1 MEDSYKGND
10 KLILGLVLGIITYWL
25 FAQALLNT
33 VPAIQQDLGIDVS
46 TIGIGISIT
55 ALFSGIFV
63 VVAGGFVDRFGA
75 VRLTV
80 IGLILS
86 IVGSMLL
93 ILASNTTLF
102 LTARVIQGFSAACV
116 MPATLSI
123 VKAYFEGEA
132 RQRALSFWAI
142 GSWGG
147 TGVCSLVGGAIATS
161 LGWKWIFIFSIA
173 VAIISL
179 LLLKGTPETK
189 TVASGSKF
197 DYVGLVPFVLAMIS
211 LNLVITRGDSF
222 GWSSW
227 ITMSLIVLFVLSM
240 IFFFINCVKKGED
253 SFIDFSIFK
262 NRAYSGATL
271 SNFLLNMVAGS
282 LIIINTYLQM
292 ARGYSSFQS
301 GLLSIGYLV
310 CILITIRIGEKLIKK
325 IGARKPM
332 MIGPFVTSL
341 GIILM
346 TLTFLDDVP
355 YTIAVIIGFIFF
367 GSGLGLYATPS
378 TDTAVSN
385 SPADKA
391 GVATGIYKMASTLGG
406 SIGIAICASVF
417 GTLSTSHDAGYAATV
432 GLGIC
437 ASVCI
442 LSMLSVIFTT
452 PKDSKKY
459 S

>member
-1 MEDSYKGND
+1 MEGTYKGND
-10 KLILGLVLGIITYWL
+10 KLILGIVLGIITYWL

-33 VPAIQQDLGIDVS
+33 VPDIQKDLGMDVS

-75 VRLTV
+75 VKLTV
-80 IGLILS
+80 IGLGLS
-86 IVGSMLL
+86 IVGSALL
-93 ILASNTTLF
+93 IMAHSTPLF
-102 LTARVIQGFSAACV
+102 ITARVIQGFSAACI

-123 VKAYFEGEA
+123 VKAYSDGEA

-147 TGVCSLVGGAIATS
+147 TGICSLAGGAIATS
-161 LGWKWIFIFSIA
+161 MGWRWIFVFSIA

-179 LLLKGTPETK
+179 VLLKGTPETK
-189 TVASGSKF
+189 TVASNKKF
-197 DYVGLVPFVLAMIS
+197 DYVGLVPFIIAMIS
-211 LNLVITRGDSF
+211 LNLVITRGGSF
-222 GWSSW
+222 GWTSW
-227 ITMSLIVLFVLSM
+227 ITMSLIILFVLSAI
-240 IFFFINCVKKGED
+240 IFFMNGLKKGDD

-282 LIIINTYLQM
+282 LIIINTYLQL
-292 ARGYSSFQS
+292 ARGFTSFQS
-301 GLLSIGYLV
+301 GLLSIGYLI
-310 CILITIRIGEKLIKK
+310 CIMITIRIGEKLIRKV
-325 IGARKPM
+325 GARKPM
-332 MIGPFVTSL
+332 MIGPFITSI
-341 GIILM
+341 GVALM
-346 TLTFLDDVP
+346 ALTFLEDLA
-355 YTIAVIIGFIFF
+355 YTIAVIVGFILF
-367 GSGLGLYATPS
+367 GIGLGLYATPS

-391 GVATGIYKMASTLGG
+391 GVATGIYKMSSTLGG
-406 SIGIAICASVF
+406 STGIAVCASVF
-417 GTLSTSHDAGYAATV
+417 GALSISNSAGFAAMI

-437 ASVCI
+437 AALCI
-442 LSMLSVIFTT
+442 LSMLSVYFTT
-452 PKDSKKY
+452 PKDFKK

>member
-1 MEDSYKGND
+1 
-10 KLILGLVLGIITYWL
+10 
-25 FAQALLNT
+25 
-33 VPAIQQDLGIDVS
+33 
-46 TIGIGISIT
+46 
-55 ALFSGIFV
+55 
-63 VVAGGFVDRFGA
+63 
-75 VRLTV
+75 
-80 IGLILS
+80 
-86 IVGSMLL
+86 
-93 ILASNTTLF
+93 
-102 LTARVIQGFSAACV
+102 
-116 MPATLSI
+116 
-123 VKAYFEGEA
+123 
-132 RQRALSFWAI
+132 
-142 GSWGG
+142 
-147 TGVCSLVGGAIATS
+147 
-161 LGWKWIFIFSIA
+161 
-173 VAIISL
+173 
-179 LLLKGTPETK
+179 
-189 TVASGSKF
+189 
-197 DYVGLVPFVLAMIS
+197 
-211 LNLVITRGDSF
+211 
-222 GWSSW
+222 
-227 ITMSLIVLFVLSM
+227 
-240 IFFFINCVKKGED
+240 
-253 SFIDFSIFK
+253 
-262 NRAYSGATL
+262 
-271 SNFLLNMVAGS
+271 
-282 LIIINTYLQM
+282 M
-292 ARGYSSFQS
+292 ARGFSSFQS

>member
-1 MEDSYKGND
+1 MEGTYKGND

-33 VPAIQQDLGIDVS
+33 VPDIQKDLGMDVS

-75 VRLTV
+75 VKLTV
-80 IGLILS
+80 IGLGLS
-86 IVGSMLL
+86 IVGSALL
-93 ILASNTTLF
+93 IMAHSTPLF
-102 LTARVIQGFSAACV
+102 ITARVIQGFSAACI

-123 VKAYFEGEA
+123 VKAYYDGEA

-147 TGVCSLVGGAIATS
+147 TGICSLAGGAIATS
-161 LGWKWIFIFSIA
+161 MGWRWIFVFSIA

-179 LLLKGTPETK
+179 VLLKGTPETK
-189 TVASGSKF
+189 TVASNKKF
-197 DYVGLVPFVLAMIS
+197 DYVGLVPFIIAMIS
-211 LNLVITRGDSF
+211 LNLVITRGGSF
-222 GWSSW
+222 GWTSW
-227 ITMSLIVLFVLSM
+227 ITMSLIILFVLSAI
-240 IFFFINCVKKGED
+240 IFFMNGLKKGDD

-282 LIIINTYLQM
+282 LIIINTYLQL
-292 ARGYSSFQS
+292 ARGFTSFQS
-301 GLLSIGYLV
+301 GLLSIGYLI
-310 CILITIRIGEKLIKK
+310 CIMITIRIGEKLIRKV
-325 IGARKPM
+325 GARKPM
-332 MIGPFVTSL
+332 MIGPFITSI
-341 GIILM
+341 GVALM
-346 TLTFLDDVP
+346 ALTFLEDLA
-355 YTIAVIIGFIFF
+355 YTIAVIVGFILF
-367 GSGLGLYATPS
+367 GIGLGLYATPS

-391 GVATGIYKMASTLGG
+391 GVATGIYKMSSTLGG
-406 SIGIAICASVF
+406 STGIAVCASVF
-417 GTLSTSHDAGYAATV
+417 GALSISNSAGFAAMI

-437 ASVCI
+437 AALCI
-442 LSMLSVIFTT
+442 LSMLSVYFTT
-452 PKDSKKY
+452 PKDFKK

>member
-1 MEDSYKGND
+1 MEGTYKGND

-33 VPAIQQDLGIDVS
+33 VPDIQKDLGMDVS

-75 VRLTV
+75 VKLTV
-80 IGLILS
+80 IGLVLS
-86 IVGSMLL
+86 IVGSALL
-93 ILASNTTLF
+93 IMAYSTPLF
-102 LTARVIQGFSAACV
+102 ITARVIQGFSAACI

-123 VKAYFEGEA
+123 VKAYYDGEA

-147 TGVCSLVGGAIATS
+147 TGICSLVGGAIATS
-161 LGWKWIFIFSIA
+161 MGWRWIFVFSIV

-179 LLLKGTPETK
+179 VLLKGTPETK
-189 TVASGSKF
+189 TVASNKKF
-197 DYVGLVPFVLAMIS
+197 DYVGLVPFITAMIS
-211 LNLVITRGDSF
+211 LNLVITRGGSF
-222 GWSSW
+222 GWTSW
-227 ITMSLIVLFVLSM
+227 ITMSLMILFVLSA
-240 IFFFINCVKKGED
+240 IFFFMNGFKKGED

-262 NRAYSGATL
+262 NRAYSGAML

-282 LIIINTYLQM
+282 LIIINTYLQL
-292 ARGYSSFQS
+292 ARGFTSFQS
-301 GLLSIGYLV
+301 GLLSIGYLI
-310 CILITIRIGEKLIKK
+310 CILITIRIGEKLIQKV
-325 IGARKPM
+325 GARKPM
-332 MIGPFVTSL
+332 MIGPLITSL
-341 GIILM
+341 GVSLM
-346 TLTFLDDVP
+346 ALTFLEDLA
-355 YTIAVIIGFIFF
+355 YIIAVIAGFILF
-367 GSGLGLYATPS
+367 GIGLGLYATPS

-391 GVATGIYKMASTLGG
+391 GVATGIYKMSSTLGG
-406 SIGIAICASVF
+406 STGIAVCASVF
-417 GTLSTSHDAGYAATV
+417 GALSISNGAGFAAMI

-437 ASVCI
+437 AALCI
-442 LSMLSVIFTT
+442 LSMLSVFFTT
-452 PKDSKKY
+452 PKDSMD

>member
-1 MEDSYKGND
+1 MEGTYKGND
-10 KLILGLVLGIITYWL
+10 RLLIGLVLGIISYWL

-33 VPAIQQDLGIDVS
+33 VPDIQKDLGIDVG
-46 TIGIGISIT
+46 TIGIGISLT

-75 VRLTV
+75 VRITV

-86 IVGSMLL
+86 IAGSVLL
-93 ILASNTTLF
+93 ILAGNTALF
-102 LTARVIQGFSAACV
+102 IAARVIQGFSAACV

-123 VKAYFEGEA
+123 VKAYYEGEA
-132 RQRALSFWAI
+132 RSRALSFWSI

-147 TGVCSLVGGAIATS
+147 TGICSLVGGAIATS

-173 VAIISL
+173 VTILSL

-189 TVASGSKF
+189 KVAPNRKF
-197 DYVGLVPFVLAMIS
+197 DYIGLIPFVLAMIS
-211 LNLVITRGDSF
+211 LNLVITRGSSF

-227 ITMSLIVLFVLSM
+227 MTISLIFLFVLSA
-240 IFFFINCVKKGED
+240 ILFFVNGVKKGDD

-282 LIIINTYLQM
+282 LIIINTYLQI
-292 ARGYSSFQS
+292 ARGFTAFQS

-310 CILITIRIGEKLIKK
+310 CILIAIRIGEKLIRK

-332 MIGPFVTSL
+332 MMGSFITSIGVSL
-341 GIILM
+341 M
-346 TLTFLDDVP
+346 ALTFLDDV
-355 YTIAVIIGFIFF
+355 YYMVVVIVGFIFF
-367 GSGLGLYATPS
+367 GLGLGLYATPS
-378 TDTAVSN
+378 TDTAVAN

-391 GVATGIYKMASTLGG
+391 GIATGIYKMASTLGG
-406 SIGIAICASVF
+406 SIGIASCASIF
-417 GTLSTSHDAGYAATV
+417 GTLSMSYSMGFAAMI
-432 GLGIC
+432 GLGLC
-437 ASVCI
+437 AMLCI
-442 LSMLSVIFTT
+442 LSLLSIIFTT
-452 PKDSKKY
+452 PKDVKQ
-459 S
+459 